1 MAFFGNL
8 LEAIR
13 RKPTEY
19 TDAMPR
25 KKRVLEDL
33 PVAPPLPP
41 REPTAAEL
49 EQQAQNDAKL
59 REYLKFRLG
68 PILQDLKRRFKRF
81 SKPMNVGLLV
91 QVSVLWLIPVDR
103 MAKRSKSSDPPK
115 RTL

>member
-13 RKPTEY
+13 RKPSEY

-25 KKRVLEDL
+25 KKRVLEEL

-49 EQQAQNDAKL
+49 VQQAQNDAKL
-59 REYLKFRLG
+59 KEYLKFRLG
-68 PILQDLKRRFKRF
+68 PILQELKRRFKRF
-81 SKPMNVGLLV
+81 SKPMNVKPSIRVFL
-91 QVSVLWLIPVDR
+91 R
-103 MAKRSKSSDPPK
+103 H
-115 RTL
+115 